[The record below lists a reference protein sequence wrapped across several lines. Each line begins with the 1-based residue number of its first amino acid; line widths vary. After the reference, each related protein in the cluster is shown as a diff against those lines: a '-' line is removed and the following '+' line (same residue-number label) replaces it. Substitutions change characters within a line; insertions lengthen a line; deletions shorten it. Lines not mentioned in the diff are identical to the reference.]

1 MFTVYKPVVL
11 RKLYVLL
18 PFIITFLFLS
28 LLFTANINNNN
39 FIFNFLSILFY
50 FILFKIWLLN
60 ISDHKEKFNG
70 ELLLHNPK
78 TFLLFYSATF
88 TGDLCFT

>member
-18 PFIITFLFLS
+18 PFIITFIFLS

-39 FIFNFLSILFY
+39 FIFN